1 MDYGLA
7 LDFLLEVQDI
17 VFAFT
22 NTLLHYAKRKDQPRH
37 FKRRLPGFQRQILT
51 FGERM
56 QLEDTVEAN
65 TVG

>member
-7 LDFLLEVQDI
+7 LDFLLVVQDI

-22 NTLLHYAKRKDQPRH
+22 NTLLHCAKWKDQPRH
-37 FKRRLPGFQRQILT
+37 LKRKLPGFPRQILT
-51 FGERM
+51 FGERK

-65 TVG
+65 IIG